1 MNDTS
6 TTQPIQAAGADVS
19 EIDTGHGKHRGPVS
33 SQVGEATPQGRH
45 RKPAGESGTAA

>member
-19 EIDTGHGKHRGPVS
+19 ESRTGHGKHRGPVS
-33 SQVGEATPQGRH
+33 SQEGVASPRGRH
-45 RKPAGESGTAA
+45 RKPAEESETAA

>member
-19 EIDTGHGKHRGPVS
+19 ETHTGHGRHRGPVS
-33 SQVGEATPQGRH
+33 SQEGAATPKGRH
-45 RKPAGESGTAA
+45 RKPAEESETAA